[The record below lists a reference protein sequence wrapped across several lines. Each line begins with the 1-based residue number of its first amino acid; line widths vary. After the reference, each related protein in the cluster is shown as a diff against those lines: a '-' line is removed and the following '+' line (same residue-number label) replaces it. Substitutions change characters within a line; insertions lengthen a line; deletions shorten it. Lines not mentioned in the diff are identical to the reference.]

1 MMFRR
6 FFEMRHRRPWQ
17 PPRPRRR
24 IDGRGII
31 ARKEAGLELSDPVT
45 GFPKNQ
51 IWIVREPAL
60 DLKFVKLAIVEGT
73 EFPRPAAQRADEAE
87 LRAGEVYD
95 ELEPHLPRKREANFH
110 LALHFNERISCREEV
125 RVQTDIAVCGERQV
139 AALVGDF
146 KRTPQDI
153 AAGPDMSRPRNDVS
167 PEVFIGPGLEAFQFA
182 LFDKFAAESTE
193 SISGR
198 IVAEARP
205 SNVAKRYIVIAGTV
219 AVAALEAEI
228 DRSADRYARKVRVG
242 MPYGSHEPRQNIQR
256 RGGSWVGHQRQ
267 IDELLDRTAPK
278 LRPDQPVLALHLLIS
293 RMRRPVDPEMTPQVV
308 ETDGDGAVAPIE
320 SRVHINAQARDG
332 RSFDGVGATL

>member
-24 IDGRGII
+24 IDGRGIV
-31 ARKEAGLELSDPVT
+31 AGKEAGLELSDPVA
-45 GFPKNQ
+45 GFRKNQ
-51 IWIVREPAL
+51 IRILREPAL
-60 DLKFVKLAIVEGT
+60 DLKLVKLAVVEGA
-73 EFPRPAAQRADEAE
+73 EFPRLAAQRTDEAA

-95 ELEPHLPRKREANFH
+95 ELEPHLLRKREANLH

-153 AAGPDMSRPRNDVS
+153 EAGPDMSRPWNDVS
-167 PEVFIGPGLEAFQFA
+167 REVFIGPSLEAFQLA
-182 LFDKFAAESTE
+182 LFDQLVAESTE

-205 SNVAKRYIVIAGTV
+205 SNIAKRYIVIAGAV

-228 DRSADRYARKVRVG
+228 DGSEDRHARKIRVG
-242 MPYGSHEPRQNIQR
+242 M
-256 RGGSWVGHQRQ
+256 
-267 IDELLDRTAPK
+267 
-278 LRPDQPVLALHLLIS
+278 
-293 RMRRPVDPEMTPQVV
+293 TP
-308 ETDGDGAVAPIE
+308 
-320 SRVHINAQARDG
+320 
-332 RSFDGVGATL
+332 